1 MIVLIGTWTLTLSS
15 IEMLLLASV
24 DDLVPFVILVSKG
37 TVARVWRLL
46 LVGALVTQ
54 SINQVMIILRTRGG
68 LRLLQRHRRGS

>member
-54 SINQVMIILRTRGG
+54 SINQVIILRTRG
-68 LRLLQRHRRGS
+68 

>member
-37 TVARVWRLL
+37 TVARVSRLL

-54 SINQVMIILRTRGG
+54 SINQMMIILRTRG
-68 LRLLQRHRRGS
+68 

>member
-54 SINQVMIILRTRGG
+54 SINQVMIILRTRG
-68 LRLLQRHRRGS
+68 

>member
-54 SINQVMIILRTRGG
+54 SINQVIILRTRGG